1 MNSPVCSEKPVIM
14 LHGEY
19 CTQSWLYLDIK
30 RRQVKKKTFSKKNHG
45 LVERM
50 YIDKEIL
57 SNGSRKGTQLDFMTR
72 MQNCFST
79 HIPNNLKHKICKNQ
93 GKKPHNY
100 LSISMKDMGQNSTLT
115 QYESTEER
123 M

>member
-1 MNSPVCSEKPVIM
+1 MHNEKAYQVDKQKSGFTLIQKVDKQKIIYKENNYRPVAK
-14 LHGEY
+14 
-19 CTQSWLYLDIK
+19 
-30 RRQVKKKTFSKKNHG
+30 
-45 LVERM
+45 M

-93 GKKPHNY
+93 GQKPHNY
-100 LSISMKDMGQNSTLT
+100 VSISMKDMGQNSTLT